1 MSGIVASA
9 AVANFLV
16 DSRARKARVRPV
28 RGRRWSLPPPRP
40 TREAP
45 SGGAIAPHVVSCNLG
60 TTPAPRSRSAYT
72 APRAEPRI
80 TPRRRTT
87 DRGRTVRVL
96 HIRPALR
103 DRAPS
108 VRGIRHVLS
117 QRASDALAPRTPS
130 ADDRAVHG
138 TAGLRVAAGVIP
150 SNSGPCMRRVR
161 KSVSHRRSVRLRCHS
176 APADWGCSF
185 SPLHAG
191 GEQEPCGGGV
201 GETHA
206 ERCFHGGLILLSHN
220 WCRPNG

>member
-1 MSGIVASA
+1 
-9 AVANFLV
+9 L
-16 DSRARKARVRPV
+16 
-28 RGRRWSLPPPRP
+28 RP
-40 TREAP
+40 TSLA
-45 SGGAIAPHVVSCNLG
+45 AIWG
-60 TTPAPRSRSAYT
+60 TTPAPRSPSAYT
-72 APRAEPRI
+72 APGAEPRI

-161 KSVSHRRSVRLRCHS
+161 KSVSHRRSVRSDAIRCGYRDEP
-176 APADWGCSF
+176 PADWGCSF
-185 SPLHAG
+185 SPFHAG
-191 GEQEPCGGGV
+191 GEQEPAAGESVRRMLSGAFTV
-201 GETHA
+201 G
-206 ERCFHGGLILLSHN
+206 RFL
-220 WCRPNG
+220 CRIIGAVRTVDVAGPEDRHSNYH

>member
-1 MSGIVASA
+1 
-9 AVANFLV
+9 L
-16 DSRARKARVRPV
+16 
-28 RGRRWSLPPPRP
+28 RP
-40 TREAP
+40 TSLA
-45 SGGAIAPHVVSCNLG
+45 AIWG
-60 TTPAPRSRSAYT
+60 TTPAPRSPSAYT

-161 KSVSHRRSVRLRCHS
+161 KSVSHRRSVRFRCHS
-176 APADWGCSF
+176 APVDWGCSF
-185 SPLHAG
+185 SPFHAG
-191 GEQEPCGGGV
+191 GEQEPCGGG
-201 GETHA
+201 GGKTHA
-206 ERCFHGGLILLSHN
+206 ERCFHGGLILVSHN
-220 WCRPNG
+220 WCRPNGGHCWSGGPAQQLPLR